1 MRNSSGFFGSISNTI
16 DLMKSCIR
24 VLKKDKELI
33 LFPILAAF
41 FVILFVWIIFTFVG
55 LDISALT
62 SNDNQTEEIPIVP
75 LLVLV
80 FGANFIVVFFNS
92 ALVSAALDRL
102 RGGDPNVRSGLSH
115 ASKHIHH
122 IFIWSI
128 IVTIMAL
135 IFAAIR
141 ASGRNRGAV
150 GQIMTSIFASLLQ
163 AGWAMMTFFVIP
175 IIVSE
180 NLSPFAA
187 IKRSSGLFK
196 QTWGNQVT
204 ANFGFGIFQ
213 ILALLASAALGW
225 FFGLMSANLGMI
237 VGVLCATTSISIIYT
252 LEGIYKAALY
262 EFAMGEKPLEFEQQ
276 DLRTAYRVS
285 TATA

>member
-102 RGGDPNVRSGLSH
+102 RGGNPNVRSGLSH

-213 ILALLASAALGW
+213 ILALLASGALGW

>member
-16 DLMKSCIR
+16 DLMKSCVR

>member
-24 VLKKDKELI
+24 VLKKDKELL
-33 LFPILAAF
+33 LFPILAAI

-75 LLVLV
+75 LLILV

-213 ILALLASAALGW
+213 ILALLASGALGW
-225 FFGLMSANLGMI
+225 FFGLLSANLGMI
-237 VGVLCATTSISIIYT
+237 VGVLCATTSVSIIYT